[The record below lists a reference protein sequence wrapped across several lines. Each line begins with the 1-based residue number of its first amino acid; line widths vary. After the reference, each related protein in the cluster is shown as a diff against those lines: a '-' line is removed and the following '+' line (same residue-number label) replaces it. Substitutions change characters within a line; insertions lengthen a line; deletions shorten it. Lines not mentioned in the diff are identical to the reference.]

1 MGVKLGSLRVREEH
15 RLRVFGNR
23 VLRETLVFMRDNVAG
38 EWGRI
43 NEFFELCYIRNIFG
57 CPNQ

>member
-1 MGVKLGSLRVREEH
+1 MGVKLGSLTVREEH

-23 VLRETLVFMRDNVAG
+23 VLRETLGFMRDNIAG

-43 NEFFELCYIRNIFG
+43 T
-57 CPNQ
+57 Q

>member
-1 MGVKLGSLRVREEH
+1 MGVKLGSRTVREEH

-23 VLRETLVFMRDNVAG
+23 VLRDTLVFMRDNVAE

-43 NEFFELCYIRNIFG
+43 NEFFLAVLHT
-57 CPNQ
+57 